1 MTQLP
6 CPRRRLFRRV
16 PRLSRPPLP
25 PRMSRLA
32 LLALPLM
39 LAACGGGGGGGDS
52 TPPAAAECSTAAQTS
67 WLRSYFNDWYFWY
80 RLSPNPDPAGFASP
94 GAYFDA
100 LLYTGSDG
108 SFPRDRWS
116 FTQSTESFSR
126 FFGDGKSMGYGV
138 SVAGLEVT
146 GRPDLPLY
154 VRYVEPQSDAAA
166 KGVQRGDQVLSL
178 NGRAVADIIAAN
190 DFSAL
195 TAGREG
201 DSLVLRLRNGGGVER
216 SVTLTASVYGLTS
229 VTNVSV
235 QTTPGGR
242 RVGYLQVKEMVSQV
256 SAPLAAAFAQFKDA
270 GVQDLV
276 LDLRYNG
283 GGLVQVAGEL
293 ASYLGGDRARGQ
305 TFATLLYNDR
315 RANQNNERFAFA
327 APAAALSLNRVYV
340 LAGERTCSASEQ
352 VVNGLRPF
360 VEVVLVGDTT
370 CGKPVG
376 FLPVGQCGTTYNVV
390 NFESVNARNE
400 GRYFDGFN
408 PTCPVAEDF
417 TRPLGASD
425 EPLLAAARRHADTGS
440 CRVAAVGPEQPQ
452 SRRPTAPRAREPGE
466 WQGMLAR

>member
-1 MTQLP
+1 MSLSR
-6 CPRRRLFRRV
+6 CLS
-16 PRLSRPPLP
+16 RLSRTTF
-25 PRMSRLA
+25 
-32 LLALPLM
+32 LALPVW
-39 LAACGGGGGGGDS
+39 LAACGGGGGDS
-52 TPPAAAECSTAAQTS
+52 GTPESADCSTAAQTS

-80 RLSPNPDPAGFASP
+80 RLSPTPDPGSFASV
-94 GAYFDA
+94 GAYFGA

-108 SFPRDRWS
+108 IFPRDRWS
-116 FTQSTESFSR
+116 STQSTESFNR

-146 GRPDLPLY
+146 GRPDLPLF
-154 VRYVEPQSDAAA
+154 VRYVEPQSDAAT

-178 NGRAVADIIAAN
+178 NGRAVADIITAN

-201 DSLVLRLRNGGGVER
+201 DTLTLRLRYAGVER
-216 SVTLTASVYGLTS
+216 SVTVTATVYGLTS
-229 VTNVSV
+229 VSNVSV
-235 QTTPGGR
+235 MSSPGGR
-242 RVGYLQVKEMVSQV
+242 RIGYLQVKEMVSQV
-256 SAPLAAAFAQFKDA
+256 AAPLAGAFAQFKDA

-283 GGLVQVAGEL
+283 GGLVQVASEL
-293 ASYLGGDRARGQ
+293 AGYLGGERARGQ
-305 TFATLLYNDR
+305 TFASLLYNDKR
-315 RANQNNERFAFA
+315 SIQNNERFDFGN
-327 APAAALSLNRVYV
+327 PAAALALSRVYV

-352 VVNGLRPF
+352 VINGLRPF

-390 NFESVNARNE
+390 NFETVNARNE

-408 PTCPVAEDF
+408 PTCAVAEDF

-425 EPLLAAARRHADTGS
+425 EPLLAVARRHADSGNCRAATG
-440 CRVAAVGPEQPQ
+440 GLEQPQ
-452 SRRPTAPRAREPGE
+452 ARRPGAARAREPGE